1 MSYPEE
7 KRCVYY
13 LEVVPK
19 SPGFGVRWHRIGMST
34 LPLRSYFA
42 HRSSCFTLL
51 CASVSSFVL
60 RAKWD
65 YEMVSWVQKPHHS
78 ETSFEIHML
87 AWRLPI
93 ACLHPRY
100 KSEVVRECFVDSH
113 SSQLESNGEAFSVR
127 AVFLRLNLRLSM
139 RVSCWQCF
147 LKVNAAR
154 VPFSQASNICH
165 SYGGTLPSVL
175 SKSEQG
181 TRTAGKA
188 WVLFVWVSAVC
199 WEPCLILGWEPS

>member
-100 KSEVVRECFVDSH
+100 KFEVMRLKSCESALLIPIAHSLRAMVRRFLFVRFSCVWIWESPCVSLVDS
-113 SSQLESNGEAFSVR
+113 AF
-127 AVFLRLNLRLSM
+127 
-139 RVSCWQCF
+139 
-147 LKVNAAR
+147 
-154 VPFSQASNICH
+154 
-165 SYGGTLPSVL
+165 
-175 SKSEQG
+175 
-181 TRTAGKA
+181 
-188 WVLFVWVSAVC
+188 
-199 WEPCLILGWEPS
+199 

>member
-13 LEVVPK
+13 LEVVTK
-19 SPGFGVRWHRIGMST
+19 SLGLGVRWHRIGMPT

-42 HRSSCFTLL
+42 HRWSCLTLL
-51 CASVSSFVL
+51 CLSFLICL

-65 YEMVSWVQKPHHS
+65 YEMVSRVQKLHHS

-93 ACLHPRY
+93 TCLHPRY

-113 SSQLESNGEAFSVR
+113 SSQLDSNGEAFSVR
-127 AVFLRLNLRLSM
+127 VVFLRLNLRVFI
-139 RVSCWQCF
+139 RVSCLQCF
-147 LKVNAAR
+147 LKVNAAQ
-154 VPFSQASNICH
+154 VPFSQASSICH

-199 WEPCLILGWEPS
+199 WEPCFIPGWEPS